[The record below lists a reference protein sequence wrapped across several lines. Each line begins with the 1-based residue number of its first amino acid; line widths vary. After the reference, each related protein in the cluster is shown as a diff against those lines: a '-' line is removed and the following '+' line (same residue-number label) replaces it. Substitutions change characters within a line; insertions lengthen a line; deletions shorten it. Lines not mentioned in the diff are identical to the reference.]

1 MPGAGGGGGFGGSG
15 FGGLGGGGGSM
26 QQAAFG
32 GGIGGS
38 SSQGSIAVKV
48 KMPDDNEITVM
59 ASPSDSGKMLRIKIK
74 ELTGQKVTGQQLAA
88 MQANVAAF
96 GKVADAYS
104 KEAKPAEV
112 YAAHVEATKTL
123 TGELMGVAREAWEMQ
138 SETSEKLAAI
148 WAVPAPKARAAKAKA

>member
-1 MPGAGGGGGFGGSG
+1 MNFDHMLPNAANLKDFNEQFMGS
-15 FGGLGGGGGSM
+15 F
-26 QQAAFG
+26 
-32 GGIGGS
+32 
-38 SSQGSIAVKV
+38 V
-48 KMPDDNEITVM
+48 KM
-59 ASPSDSGKMLRIKIK
+59 A
-74 ELTGQKVTGQQLAA
+74 ELTTATQQKVTGQQLAA

-96 GKVADAYS
+96 SKVADAYS
-104 KEAKPAEV
+104 KEAKPADV